1 MPVSGNH
8 SPGGSNPM
16 RMPATGCSRAVASLT
31 LTTNEPGMAAD
42 PSVAARGKIVPCPW
56 TS

>member
-8 SPGGSNPM
+8 SPGGSNPI
-16 RMPATGCSRAVASLT
+16 RMPATACSRAVASLT

-42 PSVAARGKIVPCPW
+42 PSVATRVRTAPGRDP
-56 TS
+56 